1 MAQEVAPLKS
11 WSYFERSLT
20 RNEFFLRGSERRD
33 ASSFRFACP
42 HRSRACARVKRFSVK
57 IKSEGRYGFS
67 SRHSASRGVERSRG
81 NRLLAERRFMDAA
94 LFIRRDTWWP
104 FFFFFFFFPR
114 AANLYK
120 TFRQFVNHPN
130 LFGFG
135 RIGTDLKHK
144 IVRDIE
150 EWSLRV
156 VHFERNKPR
165 RSIESNWKKH
175 DVTFDF
181 EVQRIRAPNRPT
193 RSPTSIRR
201 ESREH
206 SAESIEAAS
215 RKTVTLAL
223 QLKNF
228 FYE

>member
-67 SRHSASRGVERSRG
+67 SRHSASRGVERPRGSPISREEIHG
-81 NRLLAERRFMDAA
+81 CCIIHKERHLVA
-94 LFIRRDTWWP
+94 
-104 FFFFFFFFPR
+104 FFFFFFFPR

-144 IVRDIE
+144 MARDIE
-150 EWSLRV
+150 ERSLRI
-156 VHFERNKPR
+156 VHFERNKP
-165 RSIESNWKKH
+165 
-175 DVTFDF
+175 
-181 EVQRIRAPNRPT
+181 
-193 RSPTSIRR
+193 
-201 ESREH
+201 
-206 SAESIEAAS
+206 
-215 RKTVTLAL
+215 AL
-223 QLKNF
+223 KVIGKNTT
-228 FYE
+228 

>member
-135 RIGTDLKHK
+135 RIGIDLKHK
-144 IVRDIE
+144 MARDIE
-150 EWSLRV
+150 ERSLRCSLLSGINRDAV
-156 VHFERNKPR
+156 LKVIGKNTTWP
-165 RSIESNWKKH
+165 SIS
-175 DVTFDF
+175 
-181 EVQRIRAPNRPT
+181 RC
-193 RSPTSIRR
+193 R
-201 ESREH
+201 ESEPQ
-206 SAESIEAAS
+206 IGLPEAQLVFVVSHANIPQNPS
-215 RKTVTLAL
+215 RRPAGKRWR
-223 QLKNF
+223 
-228 FYE
+228 

>member
-67 SRHSASRGVERSRG
+67 SRHSASRGVKRPRGSPISREKIHGCCIIHKERH
-81 NRLLAERRFMDAA
+81 LVAF
-94 LFIRRDTWWP
+94 

-144 IVRDIE
+144 MARDIE
-150 EWSLRV
+150 ERSLRI
-156 VHFERNKPR
+156 VHFERNKPALKVIGKNTTWP
-165 RSIESNWKKH
+165 SIS
-175 DVTFDF
+175 
-181 EVQRIRAPNRPT
+181 RC
-193 RSPTSIRR
+193 R
-201 ESREH
+201 ESEPQ
-206 SAESIEAAS
+206 IGLPEAQLVFVVSHANIPQNPS
-215 RKTVTLAL
+215 RWPAGKRWR
-223 QLKNF
+223 
-228 FYE
+228 